1 VTDDSDGKP
10 PDEALNDCE
19 EKIAELE
26 EENSQLRYA
35 AETFGDLAE
44 RLNNERRAAE
54 GEPPT
59 VPALKDEK
67 SQTGGGHSS

>member
-1 VTDDSDGKP
+1 LTEDTDDKEP
-10 PDEALNDCE
+10 AEALTECE

-26 EENSQLRYA
+26 EVNAQLRYA

-44 RLNNERRAAE
+44 RLNNERRAAD

-59 VPALKDEK
+59 IPALKEETK
-67 SQTGGGHSS
+67 SD